1 MKLLKP
7 GWVSHDGN
15 PIFSVAIHPDGSRF
29 ATGGQGKDSGVVV
42 IWNMAP
48 VRSAADE
55 ANEAIPKVLC
65 EMSNHLGCVNC
76 VRWSVDG
83 KWLASGGDDAIVM
96 IWSVKYQ
103 GGGGGGANLGF
114 GADLEQWG
122 CVHMLRGHNGDVLD
136 LSWSPDQKYL
146 ASCSVDNTIIIW
158 NARELPQKLT
168 TVAGHKG
175 LVKGITWDPVGKYL
189 ASQSDDRSVRIWRT
203 SDWTEEKVITEP
215 FRRCGGTTHILRLS
229 WSPDGRY
236 IVSAHALNNDGPT
249 AQIIERGDWKM
260 GVDLVGHRKAVEVV
274 SFNPH
279 LFFNNSSSKES
290 NHGCIAVGSR
300 DRSLSIWLTSLKRP
314 LVVTHDM
321 FVDSIIDIS
330 WSTDGY
336 ELMVCS
342 TDGSIGYLSFSQKEL
357 GVRLPK
363 QALDNLFLEIYGC
376 ARASSRKS
384 LGTGLSDVLIED
396 PAMLQHQTAKSKT
409 ELKPSTAQQTT
420 AGEEK
425 PGSSQQERSKVT
437 IHQLSQEPR
446 FDSAKVPTIT
456 KQTETRTKEGK
467 RRITPVMLTSQ
478 ITSLDSTPRPFTSS
492 TSSLSKTSDNPSAT
506 PGDKDGS
513 EQKKLD
519 GGSGGMEV
527 QLLSPPAKPI
537 TFEPLS
543 PRLPKTKSLAPP
555 ISPSTKTSHKRR
567 LLDTDSGSEPL
578 PRAKR
583 QKKHRGLD
591 ATSPPPSKPGTPQK
605 GSTGGGAAAAH
616 TKSAGSVVLLSVPSA
631 QSTLTVQLVAGIGAG
646 LAGGEPLNLEVDNT
660 RPATCT
666 VTCKRGADI
675 RWRSSLLSRGLIAT
689 GNHCITCVVS
699 EDRTMSV
706 FSTQSGRML
715 LARFSVPSPP
725 HNIKVSGYYAMLI
738 TADASVR
745 VWDMQKTEVVV
756 KDTSFAHLLKRSEKV
771 SLCSCN
777 LTAMGTPILSL
788 SDSTSYIYHS
798 GMAVW
803 MEVCNSN
810 ENAEIRGGIAIDSE
824 LTIATE
830 IAHLQRI
837 QSAALSDH
845 STTAQSL
852 SRLRDTDSRLAT
864 ASFLESQISRSLSLQ
879 SPVEH
884 QHWCRVY
891 VRFLAKEGL
900 EERLREFCMQFC
912 QPAGGG
918 GRGGKEEEGMVLG
931 FGVRGMARD
940 FLSDIAGNAKL
951 QRLYCELRD
960 ALDSST

>member
-1 MKLLKP
+1 
-7 GWVSHDGN
+7 VSHDGN

-103 GGGGGGANLGF
+103 GGGGGGASLGF
-114 GADLEQWG
+114 GTDLERWG
-122 CVHMLRGHNGDVLD
+122 CIHMLRGHNGDVLD

-158 NARELPQKLT
+158 NARELPQKVS
-168 TVAGHKG
+168 TVAGHRG

-203 SDWTEEKVITEP
+203 SDWCEEKVITEP

-279 LFFNNSSSKES
+279 LFFNDRSSKES

-321 FVDSIIDIS
+321 FVDSIIDIA
-330 WSTDGY
+330 WSCDGY
-336 ELMVCS
+336 ELMVAS
-342 TDGSIGYLSFSQKEL
+342 TDGSLGYLSFSQKEL

-376 ARASSRKS
+376 ARAS
-384 LGTGLSDVLIED
+384 LGHSLSD
-396 PAMLQHQTAKSKT
+396 Q
-409 ELKPSTAQQTT
+409 
-420 AGEEK
+420 GE
-425 PGSSQQERSKVT
+425 T
-437 IHQLSQEPR
+437 
-446 FDSAKVPTIT
+446 
-456 KQTETRTKEGK
+456 
-467 RRITPVMLTSQ
+467 
-478 ITSLDSTPRPFTSS
+478 
-492 TSSLSKTSDNPSAT
+492 KTSDQRPS
-506 PGDKDGS
+506 G
-513 EQKKLD
+513 L
-519 GGSGGMEV
+519 EV

-537 TFEPLS
+537 SFEPLS
-543 PRLPKTKSLAPP
+543 PKPSKTKPLAPP
-555 ISPSTKTSHKRR
+555 ISPSSTKPSHKRR
-567 LLDTDSGSEPL
+567 LLDTEASGDPL

-583 QKKHRGLD
+583 QKKHRSLD
-591 ATSPPPSKPGTPQK
+591 PASPPQSKPPCTPQK
-605 GSTGGGAAAAH
+605 GSGSSSAVTSSH
-616 TKSAGSVVLLSVPSA
+616 TKSTSTLVLLPVPTP

-646 LAGGEPLNLEVDNT
+646 AGVAGGEPLNLEVDNT
-660 RPATCT
+660 RPKCCT
-666 VTCKRGADI
+666 VTCKRGADVK
-675 RWRSSLLSRGLIAT
+675 WRSSLLSRGLIAT
-689 GNHCITCVVS
+689 GNHCITCVVC
-699 EDRTMSV
+699 EDHTMSV
-706 FSTQSGRML
+706 FSSQSGRML
-715 LARFSVPSPP
+715 LARFSTPAPP
-725 HNIKVSGYYAMLI
+725 HDVKVSGYCAMLV

-745 VWDMQKTEVVV
+745 VWDMQKTELLVR
-756 KDTSFAHLLKRSEKV
+756 DTSFAHLLKRSEKV
-771 SLCSCN
+771 SLSSCN
-777 LTAMGTPILSL
+777 LAPVGTPILSL
-788 SDSTSYIYHS
+788 SDSTSYLYHS
-798 GMAVW
+798 GMGVW
-803 MEVCNSN
+803 MEVSNAN
-810 ENAEIRGGIAIDSE
+810 ENTEIRGGIAADFEATTSME
-824 LTIATE
+824 L
-830 IAHLQRI
+830 AHLQRI
-837 QSAALSDH
+837 QSAALSSH
-845 STTAQSL
+845 HPTTGQCL
-852 SRLRDTDSRLAT
+852 TRLRDTDGKLAT

-891 VRFLAKEGL
+891 VKFLVREGL

-912 QPAGGG
+912 RPGGG
-918 GRGGKEEEGMVLG
+918 GGEGGVVLG

-960 ALDSST
+960 ALDSPSQ

>member
-7 GWVSHDGN
+7 QWVSHDGN

-103 GGGGGGANLGF
+103 GGGGGGASLGF
-114 GADLEQWG
+114 GADLERWG
-122 CVHMLRGHNGDVLD
+122 CIHMLRGHNGDVLD

-158 NARELPQKLT
+158 NARELPQKVS
-168 TVAGHKG
+168 TVAGHRG

-203 SDWTEEKVITEP
+203 SDWCEEKVITEP

-279 LFFNNSSSKES
+279 LFFNDRSSKES

-321 FVDSIIDIS
+321 FVDSIIDIA
-330 WSTDGY
+330 WSCDGY
-336 ELMVCS
+336 ELMVAS
-342 TDGSIGYLSFSQKEL
+342 TDGSLGYLSFSQKEL

-376 ARASSRKS
+376 ARASSRQG
-384 LGTGLSDVLIED
+384 LGLGFSDILIED
-396 PAMLQHQTAKSKT
+396 PAMLLHQTSKT
-409 ELKPSTAQQTT
+409 TS
-420 AGEEK
+420 EEK
-425 PGSSQQERSKVT
+425 LKTQEKGRVVAQ
-437 IHQLSQEPR
+437 QLSQEPR

-456 KQTETRTKEGK
+456 EQTETRTKDGK

-478 ITSLDSTPRPFTSS
+478 IASGDSAPRPFTSS
-492 TSSLSKTSDNPSAT
+492 ASTLSKVSDTPSVTPGETSDQ
-506 PGDKDGS
+506 G
-513 EQKKLD
+513 L
-519 GGSGGMEV
+519 EV

-537 TFEPLS
+537 SFEPLS
-543 PRLPKTKSLAPP
+543 PKPSKTKPLAPP
-555 ISPSTKTSHKRR
+555 ISPSSTKPSHKRR
-567 LLDTDSGSEPL
+567 LLDTEASGDPL

-583 QKKHRGLD
+583 QKKHRSLD
-591 ATSPPPSKPGTPQK
+591 PASPPQSKPPGTPQK
-605 GSTGGGAAAAH
+605 GSGSSSAVTSSH
-616 TKSAGSVVLLSVPSA
+616 TKATSTLVLLPVPTP

-646 LAGGEPLNLEVDNT
+646 AGVAGGEPLNLEVDNT
-660 RPATCT
+660 RPKCCT
-666 VTCKRGADI
+666 VTCKRGADVK
-675 RWRSSLLSRGLIAT
+675 WRSSLLSRGLIAT
-689 GNHCITCVVS
+689 GNHCITCVVC
-699 EDRTMSV
+699 EDHTMSV
-706 FSTQSGRML
+706 FSSQSGRML
-715 LARFSVPSPP
+715 LARFSTPAP
-725 HNIKVSGYYAMLI
+725 HDVKVSGYCAMLV

-745 VWDMQKTEVVV
+745 VWDMQKTEVLVR
-756 KDTSFAHLLKRSEKV
+756 DTSFAHLLKRSEKV
-771 SLCSCN
+771 SLSSCN
-777 LTAMGTPILSL
+777 LAPVGTPILSL
-788 SDSTSYIYHS
+788 SDSTSYLYHS
-798 GMAVW
+798 GMGAW
-803 MEVCNSN
+803 MEVSNVN
-810 ENAEIRGGIAIDSE
+810 ENTEIRGGIVADFE
-824 LTIATE
+824 ATTSME
-830 IAHLQRI
+830 RAHLQRI
-837 QSAALSDH
+837 QSAALSSH
-845 STTAQSL
+845 HPTTGQSL
-852 SRLRDTDSRLAT
+852 SRLRDTNGKLAT
-864 ASFLESQISRSLSLQ
+864 ASFLESQMSRSLSLQ

-891 VRFLAKEGL
+891 VKFLVREGL

-912 QPAGGG
+912 RPGGG
-918 GRGGKEEEGMVLG
+918 GGEGGVVLG

-960 ALDSST
+960 ALDSPSQ